1 LGSGCLFFIIGYIHE
16 KAGIVAFFRSSV
28 RAILMADLVI
38 SILVGIVCIVLKLY
52 TFEAYGTLLVWA
64 GMAVLFLTCIMG
76 IGGFASRTQDMA
88 AFSVTKAGD
97 PFENLLRV
105 SEARQSS
112 FGCFLQL
119 IGIAAGLIGFGY
131 LIQNITNFF

>member
-1 LGSGCLFFIIGYIHE
+1 M
-16 KAGIVAFFRSSV
+16 AFFRSSLH
-28 RAILMADLVI
+28 AILKADLVF
-38 SILVGIVCIVLKLY
+38 SVLAGVVCIILKLY

-64 GMAVLFLTCIMG
+64 GMAVLFLTCVMG

-88 AFSVTKAGD
+88 AFFTTKAGD

-112 FGCFLQL
+112 FGCFLQF
-119 IGIAAGLIGFGY
+119 IGVAISLIGFGY
-131 LIQNITNFF
+131 LVQNISKFF